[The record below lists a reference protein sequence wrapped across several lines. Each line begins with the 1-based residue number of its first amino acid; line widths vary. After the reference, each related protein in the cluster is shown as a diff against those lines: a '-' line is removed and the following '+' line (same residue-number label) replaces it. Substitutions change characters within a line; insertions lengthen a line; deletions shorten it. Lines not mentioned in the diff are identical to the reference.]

1 MVCPP
6 FLCRPVAL
14 VCPECLVMW
23 AERRESQRTLGTCFR
38 HKSSHCPGPSLRVSQ
53 SALRVALIRP
63 PPTYYD

>member
-6 FLCRPVAL
+6 FLCRPIAL

-38 HKSSHCPGPSLRVSQ
+38 QQVFALPWAQPFVSRSSAHRAPIKR
-53 SALRVALIRP
+53 
-63 PPTYYD
+63 